1 MGLAVWC
8 DLEEGGHAFDERQL
22 ITVTWK
28 DDWRYFCQRHCKIA
42 FVTAFDRARAE
53 GQSDISL
60 PTLRASFTIRPSADD
75 QAGED
80 KPGQE
85 PDGTQTPCQEPQDE
99 KLHSAK
105 APQDAPKRASPRA
118 IREAKA
124 LLEILEA
131 GPDGGPHADERLQ
144 GVTMAWCD
152 AKDKGHAFDGREV
165 ITVTQQGGKR
175 AFCAAHCISA
185 LASVFH
191 AARAAGE
198 AKISGTALGGPLTI
212 TPGENQPQPDSKPQ
226 NGQARSGECP
236 TSVTRG

>member
-80 KPGQE
+80 KPARNPTARKHRVRNRRTRNCTVRKRRRTRRSAPHHGLSGKPRRCWRSWRQD
-85 PDGTQTPCQEPQDE
+85 PTAARTPMNGSRE
-99 KLHSAK
+99 
-105 APQDAPKRASPRA
+105 SPW
-118 IREAKA
+118 
-124 LLEILEA
+124 
-131 GPDGGPHADERLQ
+131 P
-144 GVTMAWCD
+144 GVTP
-152 AKDKGHAFDGREV
+152 R
-165 ITVTQQGGKR
+165 TR
-175 AFCAAHCISA
+175 AMLSTG
-185 LASVFH
+185 
-191 AARAAGE
+191 AR
-198 AKISGTALGGPLTI
+198 
-212 TPGENQPQPDSKPQ
+212 
-226 NGQARSGECP
+226 
-236 TSVTRG
+236 